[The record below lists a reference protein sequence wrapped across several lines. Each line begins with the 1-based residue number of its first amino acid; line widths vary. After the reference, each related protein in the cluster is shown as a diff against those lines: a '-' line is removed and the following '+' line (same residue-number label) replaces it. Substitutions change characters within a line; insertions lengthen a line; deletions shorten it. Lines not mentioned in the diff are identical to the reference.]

1 MAQQSIQ
8 APPPAK
14 GMTPQQY
21 YMALISQGMRSQDAY
36 AALQQA
42 YGPPKSP
49 QQLQQEQQSAASNAA
64 LAQTGGTLAGLAGSA
79 YLYGQLGGAGAAAA
93 GAGTGAG
100 TGGAVL
106 GSVLGG
112 GAGAGGSMATAGG
125 GAVMGS
131 GAVGTGATAAGAT
144 GGVATGGGAA
154 GGAAAGAGAGAVLVP
169 AAIVAGA
176 AVLASNAWETGMK
189 DIVRGRGT
197 REDYINQVANHM
209 TGLNLGLRL
218 FGKRSIGSM
227 MTSGKSQ
234 QQQIRDSF
242 RTNLKDSGVADDK
255 YQVTLADGSKFDIG
269 LDGKHKFTNVDG
281 KTQRNPYDVDFTN
294 PLAKYA
300 TDKIDPMIRR
310 IYADAP
316 EGMHVEQFTGMLV
329 NAAASNA
336 KNEKEVDANIA
347 AMLGQSPFAKQAG
360 IDTKNVQ
367 ALNKLERPKQGEVLR
382 LSPGLYR
389 TDTGKIQQ
397 AKTMRQALE
406 LAYAANPQQPIAQ
419 PQSPEEIPEL

>member
-1 MAQQSIQ
+1 MAQQPMQ

-49 QQLQQEQQSAASNAA
+49 QQLEQEQQSAASNAA
-64 LAQTGGTLAGLAGSA
+64 LAQTGGQLAGLAGA
-79 YLYGQLGGAGAAAA
+79 GYLYSQLGGTAATAGSQAVLGSTLAGGAGA
-93 GAGTGAG
+93 
-100 TGGAVL
+100 
-106 GSVLGG
+106 S
-112 GAGAGGSMATAGG
+112 GSMATAGG

-131 GAVGTGATAAGAT
+131 GAVGSGAAAGAT
-144 GGVATGGGAA
+144 GGVATGGGGA
-154 GGAAAGAGAGAVLVP
+154 GGAAAGAGASAVLVP

-269 LDGKHKFTNVDG
+269 LDGKHKFKNLDG
-281 KTQRNPYDVDFTN
+281 TERHPYDGDASN
-294 PLAKYA
+294 PLSNYA
-300 TDKIDPMIRR
+300 TGKLDPMIKR
-310 IYADAP
+310 IYEGAP
-316 EGMHVEQFTGMLV
+316 EDYHTEQFTGMLV
-329 NAAASNA
+329 NAAISNA
-336 KNEKEVDANIA
+336 KSEKDVDANIA
-347 AMLGQSPFAKQAG
+347 AMLGNSPFAKQAG

-367 ALNKLERPKQGEVLR
+367 ALTKLERPKQGEVLR

-419 PQSPEEIPEL
+419 PQQPEEIPEL

>member
-1 MAQQSIQ
+1 MAQQPMQ

-49 QQLQQEQQSAASNAA
+49 QQLEQEQQSAASNAA

-100 TGGAVL
+100 TGSAVL

-112 GAGAGGSMATAGG
+112 GAGASGSMATAGG

-131 GAVGTGATAAGAT
+131 GAVGSGAAAAGAT

-269 LDGKHKFTNVDG
+269 LDGKHKFKNLDG
-281 KTQRNPYDVDFTN
+281 TERHPYDGDASN
-294 PLAKYA
+294 PLSNYA
-300 TDKIDPMIRR
+300 TSKIDPMIKR
-310 IYADAP
+310 IYEGAP
-316 EGMHVEQFTGMLV
+316 EDYHTEQFTGMLV
-329 NAAASNA
+329 NAAISNA
-336 KNEKEVDANIA
+336 KSEKDVDANIA
-347 AMLGQSPFAKQAG
+347 AMLGNSPFAKQAG
-360 IDTKNVQ
+360 IDAKNVQ
-367 ALNKLERPKQGEVLR
+367 ALTKLERPKQGEVLR

-419 PQSPEEIPEL
+419 PQQPEEIPEL

>member
-1 MAQQSIQ
+1 MAQQPMQ

-49 QQLQQEQQSAASNAA
+49 EQLRQEQQSAESNAA
-64 LAQTGGTLAGLAGSA
+64 LAQTGGQLAGLAGA
-79 YLYGQLGGAGAAAA
+79 GYLYSQLGGTAATAGSQAVLGSTLAGGAGA
-93 GAGTGAG
+93 
-100 TGGAVL
+100 
-106 GSVLGG
+106 S
-112 GAGAGGSMATAGG
+112 GSMATAGG

-131 GAVGTGATAAGAT
+131 GAVGTGTAAGAT

-154 GGAAAGAGAGAVLVP
+154 GGGAAAGAGAVLWP

-176 AVLASNAWETGMK
+176 AIAASNAWETGMK

-197 REDYINQVANHM
+197 REDYINQVANHFPGLG
-209 TGLNLGLRL
+209 TLNLGMRL
-218 FGKRSIGSM
+218 MGGRSIGSRL
-227 MTSGKSQ
+227 TSGKSQ

-242 RTNLKDSGVADDK
+242 RSNLKDSGVADDK

-269 LDGKHKFTNVDG
+269 LDGKHRFTNIDG
-281 KTQRNPYDVDFTN
+281 TKRNPWDGDSQN
-294 PLAKYA
+294 PLSNYA
-300 TDKIDPMIRR
+300 TGKLDPMIKR
-310 IYADAP
+310 IYEGAP
-316 EGMHVEQFTGMLV
+316 EDYHTEQFTGMLV
-329 NAAASNA
+329 NAAISNA
-336 KNEKEVDANIA
+336 TSEKDVDANIA
-347 AMLGQSPFAKQAG
+347 AMLGNSPFAKQAG
-360 IDTKNVQ
+360 IDAKNVQ
-367 ALNKLERPKQGEVLR
+367 ALTKLERPKQGEVLR

-397 AKTMRQALE
+397 AKTLRQALE
-406 LAYAANPQQPIAQ
+406 LAYAANPQQPLIQ
-419 PQSPEEIPEL
+419 PEQPEEIPEL